1 MPRPPAPATRSSP
14 LGTNAQEIFH
24 AIEAAYSDSGVVV
37 LMDLGSAVMAAEM
50 ALEFLSSEKRANVRL
65 VAAPMVEGSI
75 AAAVQASLGGTIDQ
89 VTDEAMGALAAK
101 AEQLSNW
108 QPKLTKITGALP
120 ALSDAQ
126 NVTVTIENRLGLHA
140 RPAAQFVQTAARFK
154 SDIFIARAS
163 NDAKR
168 VNAKSINAVAS
179 FGARQNEVIHIYAA
193 GPDEAEPLAGVAN
206 FSGVEIWR
214 GW

>member
-1 MPRPPAPATRSSP
+1 MVNLVLVSHSPSLALGVAELAHSMTLQQPIVIATAAGTGDAQHP

-50 ALEFLSSEKRANVRL
+50 ALEFLPSEKRANVRL
-65 VAAPMVEGSI
+65 VAAPLVEGSI

-89 VTDEAMGALAAK
+89 VTEEALGALAAK
-101 AEQLSNW
+101 VEQLSNW
-108 QPKLTKITGALP
+108 QPELTKITGALP

-140 RPAAQFVQTAARFK
+140 RPAAQFVQTGGAFQVGYL
-154 SDIFIARAS
+154 SSRAPAMTPS
-163 NDAKR
+163 A
-168 VNAKSINAVAS
+168 
-179 FGARQNEVIHIYAA
+179 
-193 GPDEAEPLAGVAN
+193 
-206 FSGVEIWR
+206 
-214 GW
+214 